1 MFVKNAN
8 LDPQN
13 SFKENFDKGIFRLN
27 HIWREVNFW
36 RSRNFMKEELL
47 EGYHPTS
54 LIYDKSE
61 QNADICIQT
70 KAKNEEICLFDRH
83 TLSLKDGSYNDMTI
97 MKKWLIDGL
106 SFRFTRQPH
115 DVLRTYVES
124 KNLTKV
130 GQTESVL
137 DEILETS
144 HDQCYM
150 D

>member
-1 MFVKNAN
+1 
-8 LDPQN
+8 
-13 SFKENFDKGIFRLN
+13 
-27 HIWREVNFW
+27 
-36 RSRNFMKEELL
+36 MKEELL

-137 DEILETS
+137 DEILEIS